1 MRIGHVTDWFHP
13 RVGGI
18 ENHVRQTTRRLRERG
33 LDAVAVTPWLGP
45 DEVDGTPVFRVPLS
59 PAPGLGVALP
69 PGVVPAVERTLVA
82 AKIDLVHAHVSIGSS
97 AALGGLWAGA
107 RLGLPV
113 LVTFHSVFGAWGLP
127 YVAARALVGW
137 HRWPFRATAVSPAVA
152 RDLRWMIPEHSVSLL
167 PCAIEASE
175 WEGLAPESVPGRLR
189 LVTTSRLHHRK
200 RVSALVRIT
209 DQVRRRVGA
218 SMDVTL
224 TVVGE
229 GAERRPLEGL
239 IRRRSLGDAV
249 TLLGGGDPTAVR
261 ALLARGDVF
270 VNACPRES
278 FGIAA
283 LEALAAGVPLVGR
296 AGSGLSSFVHHGHNG
311 LLLSSDAEMVDAL
324 VELALERG
332 RVDRLKG
339 GAGEGIPDAF
349 TWDGILDRHVELYH
363 DLLAGGTSERRGAV
377 PWA

>member
-18 ENHVRQTTRRLRERG
+18 EQHVRQTTRRLRERG
-33 LDAVAVTPWLGP
+33 LDAVVVTPWAGP

-59 PAPGLGVALP
+59 PVPGLGVALP

-82 AKIDLVHAHVSIGSS
+82 GRIDVVHAHVSIGSS
-97 AALGGLWAGA
+97 AALGGLWAGV

-127 YVAARALVGW
+127 YLAARALVGW
-137 HRWPFRATAVSPAVA
+137 HRWPFRATAVSRAVA
-152 RDLRWMIPEHSVSLL
+152 RDLRWMIPDHSVSLL

-175 WEGLAPESVPGRLR
+175 WQGLAPPPAPGCLR
-189 LVTTSRLHHRK
+189 LVATSRLHRRK

-209 DQVRRRVGA
+209 DRVRRKVGA
-218 SMDVTL
+218 SVDVTL

-229 GAERRPLEGL
+229 GAQRRPLEDL
-239 IRRRSLGDAV
+239 IRRRDLGDTV
-249 TLLGGGDPTAVR
+249 TLRGGGDPSAVR

-270 VNACPRES
+270 VNACPLES
-278 FGIAA
+278 LGIAS
-283 LEALAAGVPLVGR
+283 LEALAAGVPVVGR
-296 AGSGLSSFVHHGHNG
+296 AESGLSSFVRHGHNG
-311 LLLSSDAEMVDAL
+311 LLLRSDAEMVDAL
-324 VELALERG
+324 AELALDNG
-332 RVDRLKG
+332 RLDRLKE
-339 GAGEGIPDAF
+339 GAGEGVPDAF

-363 DLLAGGTSERRGAV
+363 DLLGGGTSELRGAV
-377 PWA
+377 PWT